1 MSEAPAWKRRF
12 TAPTIRFPHWA
23 SGAPE
28 RLAYVSNEHG
38 SLQAWSHDLD
48 TGERRR
54 LSDEHVG
61 VEEALVTPD
70 GSRVAWWQDATG
82 NEHGRWVAAPFE
94 GGEPAPFVA
103 GVPDAWNMGMDAV
116 GEVTAVGLSLDD
128 GTYAV
133 HIETGGRPAREL
145 YRHERPAGVAIEWE
159 SGRGGLSADASLV
172 CVRHAER
179 GDIEHYALRA
189 LETWSGATAGE
200 QWDQGLNLLPGAWSP
215 VAGDQRL
222 VIRHER
228 EGYERPAIWDL
239 AGGKRRDLAVDL
251 PGAVEPLGW
260 WPDAS
265 AILVLHD
272 HEGRHRLYR
281 LDPMSGA
288 LELVVDPEGT
298 VSGAAV
304 RPDGSVWYRGES
316 GAHAARILSTAG
328 GEVVTA
334 DGERAPEG
342 HRYRSLRFENSK
354 GESIHG
360 FLATPPGEG
369 PHPVVLSVHGGP
381 NWHWRDAFDP
391 MTQAFVDHGF
401 AVAMVNYRGSTGYGT
416 EFREALKGNIGFPET
431 EDTLAALDSLVAEG
445 VADPTRVFI
454 EGFSWGGYITLLALG
469 LHPNRFRGG
478 IAGIPVGD
486 YVAAHYECSPPL
498 REWDLATLGGSPAEL
513 PELYHE
519 RNPMTYVDR
528 VRAPVL
534 VIAGMNDSRCPI
546 GQVMAWVTAR
556 RGHGGRVDLHL
567 YDSGHHAMAIDEQ
580 VLEAELELGFLLEHT
595 A

>member
-1 MSEAPAWKRRF
+1 
-12 TAPTIRFPHWA
+12 
-23 SGAPE
+23 
-28 RLAYVSNEHG
+28 VSNEHG

-272 HEGRHRLYR
+272 VTAARKTEQMRADFVSNVSHELRSPLSSLLGFIETLRGPRAR
-281 LDPMSGA
+281 RWSETSPKR
-288 LELVVDPEGT
+288 
-298 VSGAAV
+298 VSHGAA
-304 RPDGSVWYRGES
+304 RW
-316 GAHAARILSTAG
+316 ARSCKSA
-328 GEVVTA
+328 
-334 DGERAPEG
+334 
-342 HRYRSLRFENSK
+342 
-354 GESIHG
+354 
-360 FLATPPGEG
+360 
-369 PHPVVLSVHGGP
+369 
-381 NWHWRDAFDP
+381 WRC
-391 MTQAFVDHGF
+391 
-401 AVAMVNYRGSTGYGT
+401 
-416 EFREALKGNIGFPET
+416 
-431 EDTLAALDSLVAEG
+431 
-445 VADPTRVFI
+445 
-454 EGFSWGGYITLLALG
+454 W
-469 LHPNRFRGG
+469 
-478 IAGIPVGD
+478 
-486 YVAAHYECSPPL
+486 
-498 REWDLATLGGSPAEL
+498 
-513 PELYHE
+513 
-519 RNPMTYVDR
+519 
-528 VRAPVL
+528 
-534 VIAGMNDSRCPI
+534 
-546 GQVMAWVTAR
+546 
-556 RGHGGRVDLHL
+556 
-567 YDSGHHAMAIDEQ
+567 
-580 VLEAELELGFLLEHT
+580 
-595 A
+595 